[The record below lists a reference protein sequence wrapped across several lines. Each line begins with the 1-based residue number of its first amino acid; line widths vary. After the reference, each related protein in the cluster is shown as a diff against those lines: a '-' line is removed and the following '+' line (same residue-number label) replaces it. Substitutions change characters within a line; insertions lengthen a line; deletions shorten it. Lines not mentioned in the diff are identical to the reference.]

1 MVNPQEII
9 SGELG
14 IKRLSEMLP
23 HGSKAVLYD
32 TLAKD
37 KRPRQQIFKNL
48 NSLIVLYESNIDN
61 KRQGHFVCL
70 IPRGHSI
77 SYFSS
82 LGRSPTDE
90 LNAMHLTK
98 DAIRRV
104 LGSNFTYNR
113 AKLQKD
119 TYSVNDCGYWVLSR
133 AILFDT
139 RLRDFQ
145 KLFRPKCIRSSDEM
159 LATMCLLLANN
170 QFR

>member
-1 MVNPQEII
+1 MVSSQEIV

-14 IKRLSEMLP
+14 IKRLNAMLP
-23 HGSKAVLYD
+23 QGSKAVLYD
-32 TLAKD
+32 SLVKD
-37 KRPRQQIFKNL
+37 KRPRQTIFKNV
-48 NSLIVLYESNIDN
+48 NSLIVLYESHIDGS
-61 KRQGHFVCL
+61 RQGHFVCL

-90 LNAMHLTK
+90 MNALHVTK

-113 AKLQKD
+113 VKLQKN
-119 TYSVNDCGYWVLSR
+119 TYNVNDCGYWVLAR
-133 AILFDT
+133 AILFEK

-145 KLFRPKCIRSSDEM
+145 KLFRPKSIRSSDEM
-159 LATMCLLLANN
+159 LSTMSLLLAN
-170 QFR
+170 R

>member
-23 HGSKAVLYD
+23 AKSKAILYD
-32 TLAKD
+32 TLVKD
-37 KRPRQQIFKNL
+37 KRPRQEIFRNL
-48 NSLIVLYESNIDN
+48 NSLIILYESTIDN

-90 LNAMHLTK
+90 MNALHVTK
-98 DAIRRV
+98 NAIRRV

-113 AKLQKD
+113 TKLQKN
-119 TYSVNDCGYWVLSR
+119 TYDVNDCGYWVLAR

-145 KLFRPKCIRSSDEM
+145 KLFRPRSIRSSDEM
-159 LATMCLLLANN
+159 LSTMALLLAN
-170 QFR
+170 R

>member
-1 MVNPQEII
+1 MVNTSDII

-14 IKRLSEMLP
+14 IKRLSKMLP
-23 HGSKAVLYD
+23 VGSKAVLYD

-37 KRPRQQIFKNL
+37 KRSRQQIFKNL
-48 NSLIVLYESNIDN
+48 NSLIVLYESSIDN

-90 LNAMHLTK
+90 INAMHLTK
-98 DAIRRV
+98 NAIRRV

-113 AKLQKD
+113 SKLQKD
-119 TYSVNDCGYWVLSR
+119 TYSVNDCGYWVLAR
-133 AILFDT
+133 AILSDT

-159 LATMCLLLANN
+159 LSVMTLLLAN
-170 QFR
+170 R